1 MCKLRFWLLCLVM
14 IIGSLSCSSEKSKTG
29 PVKISGIYPHLA
41 MFNSQNEC
49 GIGAVVPWAGRLWAV
64 TYSPH
69 RPEGSDD
76 RLYEIDPQLNL
87 TIRSES
93 VGGPPANRLI
103 HRESKQLIIG
113 PYFIDKNGGIRVISP
128 ETMMGRL
135 SATARH
141 LENPT
146 ERVYFFTMEEGLY
159 EVDVNTLA
167 VNTIYPDTQI
177 EGTPSLIPGYHGK
190 GAYSGQDRLVVS
202 NNGTSGWRDPDIRTS
217 GSLAEW
223 DEQTWKIIAEQQ
235 YTEVTGPGGIE
246 GNSDIQDPIWATG
259 WDERSIILKLLDNGK
274 WFTFRLP
281 KASFTYD
288 GRHGWHTEWPRIREI
303 DNGRLLMTMH
313 GTFFEF
319 PKSFSHQN
327 TAGILPLSTYLKMI
341 VDYCLWEGQLVFACN
356 DASKFDNAFVGQA
369 QSNLWF
375 LQPQDLRDQGPV
387 LGFGGVW
394 LDDEVKKENPSAPF
408 LINGY
413 SRSVIHLAHKNSQS
427 VTFALEIDELG
438 QGQWNHYN
446 EIEVPPNGY
455 TYHILSSDNPGQW
468 LRIKTDQTVKGATA
482 FLHLNKPE
490 SLPSP
495 ASLSFSSLPAAGAD
509 PRASFGLIRPR
520 GDGQGT
526 LEFAAQAVGS
536 DGHVEDVGFYVVDK
550 DLNIKPIDDP
560 AAWQE
565 LQEQI
570 QIKTPD
576 FEIDESSVI
585 LIDQEGRRF
594 RLPKGTSVFD
604 NPTTMGWP
612 RGQREVVTERAL
624 INSHGTFYELPRDI
638 SGGIAGIKPVCTHNR
653 MIHDYCSWRGL
664 LVLSGNTVG
673 AEKDGHFVPSTDGRA
688 GLWFGTVDDLWHLGK
703 PQGEGG
709 PWKQTEVKANEPSD
723 PYLMTGYDQKSLKLS
738 HNAPTT
744 VTFQI
749 EVDITAQGDWF
760 IYKKIQVKPGE
771 TGKHEFPAGYSAHW
785 VRIRASDACAATA
798 LFTYK

>member
-1 MCKLRFWLLCLVM
+1 MRKLSFWLLCLVM
-14 IIGSLSCSSEKSKTG
+14 IIGSTSCSSEKSKKG

-76 RLYEIDPQLNL
+76 RLYE
-87 TIRSES
+87 
-93 VGGPPANRLI
+93 
-103 HRESKQLIIG
+103 
-113 PYFIDKNGGIRVISP
+113 
-128 ETMMGRL
+128 
-135 SATARH
+135 
-141 LENPT
+141 
-146 ERVYFFTMEEGLY
+146 
-159 EVDVNTLA
+159 VDVNTLE

-202 NNGTSGWRDPDIRTS
+202 NNGTSGWRDPNIRTS

-223 DEQTWKIIAEQQ
+223 DGQTWNIIAEQQ

-259 WDERSIILKLLDNGK
+259 WDKRSVILKLLDDGI

-288 GRHGWHTEWPRIREI
+288 GWHTEWPRIREI

-319 PKSFSHQN
+319 PKSFSRQN

-375 LQPQDLRDQGPV
+375 MQSQDLKNQGPA

-394 LDDEVKKENPSAPF
+394 LNDEVKKEDPSVPF
-408 LINGY
+408 LIKGY
-413 SRSVIHLAHKNSQS
+413 SRSVIHLAHKNPQS
-427 VTFALEIDELG
+427 VTFTLEIDELG
-438 QGQWNHYN
+438 QGRWTHYN

-468 LRIKTDQTVKGATA
+468 LRIKTDQPVKGTTA

-490 SLPSP
+490 SPPSL
-495 ASLSFSSLPAAGAD
+495 ASLSFSSLPPAGAP

-520 GDGQGT
+520 GDGRGT
-526 LEFAAQAVGS
+526 LEFAAQTVGS
-536 DGHVEDVGFYVVDK
+536 DGHVEDIGLYIVDK
-550 DLNIKPIDDP
+550 DLNMKPIDDP
-560 AAWQE
+560 AAWQK
-565 LQEQI
+565 LQEQT

-576 FEIDESSVI
+576 FEIDEASVI
-585 LIDQEGRRF
+585 LIDQ
-594 RLPKGTSVFD
+594 
-604 NPTTMGWP
+604 
-612 RGQREVVTERAL
+612 
-624 INSHGTFYELPRDI
+624 
-638 SGGIAGIKPVCTHNR
+638 
-653 MIHDYCSWRGL
+653 
-664 LVLSGNTVG
+664 
-673 AEKDGHFVPSTDGRA
+673 
-688 GLWFGTVDDLWHLGK
+688 
-703 PQGEGG
+703 
-709 PWKQTEVKANEPSD
+709 
-723 PYLMTGYDQKSLKLS
+723 
-738 HNAPTT
+738 
-744 VTFQI
+744 
-749 EVDITAQGDWF
+749 
-760 IYKKIQVKPGE
+760 
-771 TGKHEFPAGYSAHW
+771 
-785 VRIRASDACAATA
+785 
-798 LFTYK
+798 